1 MSATEERVAALA
13 LRVRNACI
21 RLHGDTQGHCREAS
35 IILAEL
41 LLEANVSPCI
51 MVCQGTYGESG
62 HFWVRIGIAG
72 QSWVVDPTVHQFEPA
87 APLLLREQA
96 AAQYKEASYLL
107 FSQKRLADLRQ
118 QVTG

>member
-1 MSATEERVAALA
+1 MSAITEAVAALA
-13 LRVRNACI
+13 LRVRDACI
-21 RLHGDTQGHCREAS
+21 GLHGGTQGHCREAS

-62 HFWVRIGIAG
+62 HFWVRIGIDG
-72 QSWVVDPTVHQFEPA
+72 QSWVVDPTVHQFEPE
-87 APLLLREQA
+87 APFLLMEQA

-107 FSQKRLADLRQ
+107 FSQKRLSDLRQ
-118 QVTG
+118 QVKG